1 MNQRATPL
9 RGSLPTPSTKTSSK
23 TLTAILALGLVGFAG
38 TSFAGSAN
46 PLAGEILGQV
56 RNAAGIAQMGAAVY
70 LYNRYD
76 ETVRRALSNEQG
88 RFVFDSLAPDLYS
101 IRVILASFVP
111 AERRNIAVLP
121 SSENRLDINLAS
133 VLSTV
138 DLTSSPVSPGALMTD
153 DWKWVLRTS
162 QATRPILRLLPDF
175 GAQPSASSH
184 PLGTFSDTTGV
195 LKISAGEG
203 DSFAA
208 GAQQDLGTAFALATS
223 LAGGGRIQLDG
234 NVGYAT
240 DSPLPGAGI
249 RTSYTHSSGEG
260 SNPEFVVTA
269 RQIYLAPRTGSGEM
283 APALRTLSTAFLDR
297 IEISDRFTLD
307 YGFAYEA
314 VAYIHRVSN
323 VSPFLRTTY
332 DGGRWGRVR
341 AGFSAGA
348 HPSELLVR
356 DQEKNGNLE
365 QDFVA
370 LASLPQV
377 SRSNE
382 NLTTQH
388 TQSAEI
394 SWERIAGSRTYSA
407 GVFEEAVSNASFMLS
422 APAAFAPAANLL
434 PDLNSKSS
442 IFNVGSYQR
451 AGVTAAVKQALGD
464 HAEFTVALGRTG
476 ALLAQDGAAA
486 NAGSP
491 DLRAGLRQGQRNWV
505 TWRVAGTLPRTG
517 TRISANYGWT
527 DFHVLMPAHFF
538 ITQASSQDIG
548 VNVYVRQ
555 PLPSGGMPWRME
567 AIAELRNLLA
577 QGYLPLGDSAQ
588 HSVLTNAPRA
598 LRGGLNFIF

>member
-1 MNQRATPL
+1 MA
-9 RGSLPTPSTKTSSK
+9 
-23 TLTAILALGLVGFAG
+23 LALGLLGCAG
-38 TSFAGSAN
+38 SLWGASAN

-56 RNAAGIAQMGAAVY
+56 RNAAGIAQMGATVY

-88 RFVFDSLAPDLYS
+88 RFVFDALAPDLYS
-101 IRVILASFVP
+101 VRVILASFVP

-138 DLTSSPVSPGALMTD
+138 DLTSSAAQPGALMTD

-162 QATRPILRLLPDF
+162 QATRPVLRLLPDF
-175 GAQPSASSH
+175 GPTPSASSNR
-184 PLGTFSDTTGV
+184 GGAFSDTTGV
-195 LKISAGEG
+195 VKLSAGEG
-203 DSFAA
+203 DSFTT

-223 LAGGGRIQLDG
+223 LAGGSRVQLDG

-249 RTSYTHSSGEG
+249 RTSYTHNSGEG
-260 SNPEFVVTA
+260 SNPEFVMTA
-269 RQIYLAPRTGSGEM
+269 RQIYLAPRTGAGEM

-297 IEISDRFTLD
+297 IEVADHFTVD
-307 YGFAYEA
+307 YGGAFDS
-314 VAYIHRVSN
+314 VAYIQHVNTLS
-323 VSPFLRTTY
+323 SFLRTTY
-332 DGGRWGRVR
+332 EAGRWGRVR

-348 HPSELLVR
+348 HPAELLAR

-377 SRSNE
+377 SRSAGD
-382 NLTTQH
+382 LTTQH
-388 TQSAEI
+388 TRSAEI

-407 GVFEEAVSNASFMLS
+407 GVFEEVVSNASFMLS
-422 APAAFAPAANLL
+422 APADAALTSDLL

-451 AGVTAAVKQALGD
+451 AGVTAAVKQALGER
-464 HAEFTVALGRTG
+464 AEFTVAAGRTG
-476 ALLAQDGAAA
+476 ALLADAAA
-486 NAGSP
+486 EAQ
-491 DLRAGLRQGQRNWV
+491 DLRAGLRQGQRNWI

-527 DFHVLMPAHFF
+527 DFHVLMPAHYF
-538 ITQASSQDIG
+538 ITQAASQDIG

-555 PLPSGGMPWRME
+555 PLPRAGMPWRME

-577 QGYLPLGDSAQ
+577 QGYIPIGDGAER
-588 HSVLTNAPRA
+588 SVLTNAPRA

>member
-1 MNQRATPL
+1 MHQRDTPL
-9 RGSLPTPSTKTSSK
+9 PTLARGSSS
-23 TLTAILALGLVGFAG
+23 LTMALALGLLGCTGSLWGA
-38 TSFAGSAN
+38 SAN

-56 RNAAGIAQMGAAVY
+56 RNAAGIAQMGASVY

-88 RFVFDSLAPDLYS
+88 RFVFDALAPDLYS

-121 SSENRLDINLAS
+121 SSENRLDINMAS

-138 DLTSSPVSPGALMTD
+138 DLTSSPVLPGALMTD

-162 QATRPILRLLPDF
+162 QATRPVLRLLPDF
-175 GAQPSASSH
+175 GPPPSASSH
-184 PLGTFSDTTGV
+184 PLAAFSDTTGV
-195 LKISAGEG
+195 VQISAGEG

-223 LAGGGRIQLDG
+223 LAGGGRVQFDG
-234 NVGYAT
+234 NVGSAV

-260 SNPEFVVTA
+260 SNPEFVMTA

-297 IEISDRFTLD
+297 IEVADHFTVD
-307 YGFAYEA
+307 YGASFDS
-314 VAYIHRVSN
+314 VAYIQRVNTLS
-323 VSPFLRTTY
+323 SFLRTSY
-332 DGGRWGRVR
+332 DAGRWGRVR
-341 AGFSAGA
+341 TGFSAGA
-348 HPSELLVR
+348 HPSELLAR
-356 DQEKNGNLE
+356 DQEKSGNLE

-377 SRSNE
+377 SRSGGD
-382 NLTTQH
+382 LTTQH
-388 TQSAEI
+388 TRSAEI

-407 GVFEEAVSNASFMLS
+407 GVFEETVSNASFMLS
-422 APAAFAPAANLL
+422 APADPALAADLL

-451 AGVTAAVKQALGD
+451 AGVTGAVKQALGER
-464 HAEFTVALGRTG
+464 AEFTVSAGRTG
-476 ALLAQDGAAA
+476 ALLADGAGASSA
-486 NAGSP
+486 DGQ
-491 DLRAGLRQGQRNWV
+491 DLRAGLRQGQRNWI

-527 DFHVLMPAHFF
+527 DFHVLMPAHYF
-538 ITQASSQDIG
+538 ITQAASQDIG

-555 PLPSGGMPWRME
+555 PLPRCGMPWRVE

-577 QGYLPLGDSAQ
+577 QGYIPIDDGAQ
-588 HSVLTNAPRA
+588 RSVLTNAPRA